1 LWCVSAAVAIGGDL
15 GPGRMRSI
23 TSMASSGASLS
34 PWVAGSLP
42 PEAQQ
47 RYPAGV
53 APGMHAGGI
62 AAGSAAGGPF
72 RAPSGLPRSSSP
84 AGPLAG
90 SLAFGSGASSTGAGS
105 NRASFDSSTAAST
118 GEPLACSVPS
128 VNSLK
133 RLPSS

>member
-1 LWCVSAAVAIGGDL
+1 M

-42 PEAQQ
+42 PGGVQQ
-47 RYPAGV
+47 GYPSGV
-53 APGMHAGGI
+53 AAGLYAGG
-62 AAGSAAGGPF
+62 AVPGGGSVAGGPF

-84 AGPLAG
+84 AGPLGG
-90 SLAFGSGASSTGAGS
+90 SLVFGSGASSTGPGS

-118 GEPLACSVPS
+118 GERCIIVYEKCSACGDI
-128 VNSLK
+128 
-133 RLPSS
+133 